1 MHLRLKTKISLTM
14 AALVLSVVAVNSS
27 LNVASLERQVVRQVY
42 GRANIVAQQ
51 VFFQAQNALSEAAT
65 AGNAPASDSPADL
78 RAYVRDSLAN
88 SKALDSFI
96 NGEVG
101 YSSFVY
107 EVTIV
112 DYNGTALIS
121 SDSTLIDRPVLRR
134 TPLDQLVSSGALAQ
148 LRVMYG
154 PPRAYEVTYPFKLG
168 PAGRQVPFGEIRV
181 AVQTG
186 LLRNE
191 ITPSLRSAAWLAL
204 GSVLI
209 SVLLA
214 AIVSSI
220 SLSPLKR
227 ISAQLDR
234 ISRGEFDPQPV
245 QTTDEF
251 GQVSSKISRI
261 GQQLRGVQ
269 EIFSTLREN
278 LDQVLGGLEDGL
290 LLFTRDG
297 RAVMV
302 SPAVERFLGVPADQL
317 LGRMADDIFP
327 AGNPVRRA
335 LSLDEGAISPVTT
348 EVELPSPTGE
358 APQHVGIGAQ
368 IISEGGT
375 RMGALV
381 TLTDLESRARI
392 STQLQVSERMS
403 AIGRIM
409 SGVAH
414 EVKNPL
420 NSMRLWVESLKEHL
434 PADEELPQ
442 HALKVLDTEID
453 RLDTVVKRFLDF
465 TRSVELHPE
474 DTQLAELMD
483 EVVNVARPQLERANV
498 AVETHYARSLP
509 AARVDRELVRQALLN
524 LVLNAVQAMPEGG
537 VLTLSLERRGDMAAI
552 QVKDTGVGISPEHRN
567 RVFQLFF
574 TTRPG
579 GSGIGL
585 ASTYRTV
592 QLHNGAI
599 DFETELG
606 RGTSFRIELPLER
619 PGENSSRSRETKTTV
634 EHSA

>member
-1 MHLRLKTKISLTM
+1 MHLRLKTKITLTM

-368 IISEGGT
+368 IINEGGT

-381 TLTDLESRARI
+381 TLTDLESRERI

>member
-1 MHLRLKTKISLTM
+1 MWPHS
-14 AALVLSVVAVNSS
+14 N
-27 LNVASLERQVVRQVY
+27 EVVRQVY

-317 LGRMADDIFP
+317 LVRMADDIFP

-335 LSLDEGAISPVTT
+335 LGLDEGAISPVTT

>member
-1 MHLRLKTKISLTM
+1 MHLRLKTKITLTF
-14 AALVLSVVAVNSS
+14 AALVLAAVAIISY
-27 LNVASLERQVVRQVY
+27 LNVASLERQVVRQVA
-42 GRANIVAQQ
+42 GRANFAAQQ
-51 VFFQAQNALSEAAT
+51 VFLQAQNALSDAAA
-65 AGNAPASDSPADL
+65 AGNAPASDSDADM

-88 SKALDSFI
+88 STALESLI

-112 DYNGTALIS
+112 DHDGTALIS

-134 TPLDQLVSSGALAQ
+134 TPLDQLVNSGALAQ
-148 LRVMYG
+148 FRVIYG
-154 PPRAYEVTYPFKLG
+154 PSRAYEVTYPFKLG
-168 PAGRQVPFGEIRV
+168 PAGRQMPFGEIRV
-181 AVQTG
+181 AVQTD
-186 LLRNE
+186 LLRTE
-191 ITPSLRSAAWLAL
+191 ITPSLRSAGWLAL
-204 GSVLI
+204 GSVLV

-335 LSLDEGAISPVTT
+335 LGLDEGAITPVST

-368 IISEGGT
+368 VIAEGGT

-381 TLTDLESRARI
+381 TLTDLESRERI

-420 NSMRLWVESLKEHL
+420 NSMRLWLESLREHL

-442 HALKVLDTEID
+442 HALQVLDSEID

-465 TRSVELHPE
+465 THPVELHPE
-474 DTQLAELMD
+474 ETQLADLID
-483 EVVNVARPQLERANV
+483 EVVRVARPQIERAKI
-498 AVETHYARSLP
+498 AVETTYAKALP
-509 AARVDRELVRQALLN
+509 AARVDRDLIRQALLN

-537 VLTLSLERRGDMAAI
+537 QLTLTLERHGDMAEI

-567 RVFQLFF
+567 RIFQLFF

-585 ASTYRTV
+585 ASTFRTV

-599 DFETELG
+599 DFETEMG
-606 RGTSFRIELPLER
+606 HGTSFRIELPLER
-619 PGENSSRSRETKTTV
+619 PGEGSSRLRDSRTTV

>member
-1 MHLRLKTKISLTM
+1 MHLRLKTKITLTM

-65 AGNAPASDSPADL
+65 AGNAPASESPADL

-335 LSLDEGAISPVTT
+335 LGLDEGAISPVTT

-381 TLTDLESRARI
+381 TLTDLESRERI

>member
-65 AGNAPASDSPADL
+65 AGNAPASESPADL

-335 LSLDEGAISPVTT
+335 LGLDEGAISPVTT

>member
-1 MHLRLKTKISLTM
+1 MHLRLKTKITLTM

-599 DFETELG
+599 DFVTEVG
-606 RGTSFRIELPLER
+606 RGTTFRLVLPLA
-619 PGENSSRSRETKTTV
+619 GENQQV
-634 EHSA
+634 SAQVSTRT